1 MADDLTAALLHYS
14 MTPEL
19 ALPRA
24 MSAQLMAIGPA
35 GYVSPVWAD
44 WTVLPGLSIYYDAL
58 YTGDLTYA
66 ASQFDSL
73 LKNHTYTWLQGA
85 NGLISAPW
93 LSALVDTSG
102 GSNDGYKKTPTSAV
116 VNAWAYAGM
125 RAFAQLGRWL
135 GRIND
140 AEGLEAS
147 AAALKEGFTSFL
159 FNGTSA
165 VCDGLCALQPHTAVH
180 STFYALYAGLA
191 RGNTSLTQALAS
203 YVRAR
208 ALENTQ
214 LGVPC
219 GAYPVQFLLAAL
231 YEDGWDHGMA
241 AYAVLTATTQHSWMN
256 MMTAFNATTTME
268 CWLPQE
274 LPNLS
279 FSHIWSSSP
288 GIIIPRFFFG
298 LNPTSPAFATL
309 DVRPQPGP
317 VLQGSA
323 SLPTTRG
330 AIEIGFQQTS
340 PGSPQGCFSLSL
352 TLPGGVLARAF
363 LPLWGSIS
371 PKISLDGV
379 PTTGIVENDY
389 VLIENVVPGA
399 HVISTC

>member
-135 GRIND
+135 GRISD

-147 AAALKEGFTSFL
+147 AAALKVGFTSLL
-159 FNGTSA
+159 FN
-165 VCDGLCALQPHTAVH
+165 
-180 STFYALYAGLA
+180 
-191 RGNTSLTQALAS
+191 
-203 YVRAR
+203 
-208 ALENTQ
+208 
-214 LGVPC
+214 
-219 GAYPVQFLLAAL
+219 
-231 YEDGWDHGMA
+231 
-241 AYAVLTATTQHSWMN
+241 
-256 MMTAFNATTTME
+256 
-268 CWLPQE
+268 
-274 LPNLS
+274 
-279 FSHIWSSSP
+279 
-288 GIIIPRFFFG
+288 
-298 LNPTSPAFATL
+298 
-309 DVRPQPGP
+309 
-317 VLQGSA
+317 
-323 SLPTTRG
+323 
-330 AIEIGFQQTS
+330 
-340 PGSPQGCFSLSL
+340 
-352 TLPGGVLARAF
+352 
-363 LPLWGSIS
+363 
-371 PKISLDGV
+371 
-379 PTTGIVENDY
+379 
-389 VLIENVVPGA
+389 
-399 HVISTC
+399 